1 MSLAG
6 NDCMVRVSLKPV
18 RRGPT
23 RRVNIE
29 YMSEPAALH
38 SLTAPPW
45 HRVEITMMT
54 AARDVRAAYDL
65 WMEPLGL
72 NLSQAQ
78 ILGFV
83 NTNGA
88 MNQTQLAAAL
98 VLGRAAVGSVIDQLE
113 ARGLVRRVPD
123 PDDGRVWLVENT
135 PAGTDVAAEVERVDL
150 ELRAILRCGIS
161 RKERQQA
168 ADLALRMSA
177 NTQKAIEFHKEQ
189 RAKNDAE

>member
-1 MSLAG
+1 MPES
-6 NDCMVRVSLKPV
+6 
-18 RRGPT
+18 
-23 RRVNIE
+23 
-29 YMSEPAALH
+29 AAMK

-54 AARDVRAAYDL
+54 AARDVRVVYDQ
-65 WMEPLGL
+65 WFEPLGL

-83 NTNGA
+83 EHNGA
-88 MNQTQLAAAL
+88 LNQTQLAAAL

-113 ARGLVRRVPD
+113 ARELVRRVPD

-135 PAGTDVAAEVERVDL
+135 DAGNELAEEVERVDH
-150 ELRAILRCGIS
+150 ELRAILRCGIT

-168 ADLALRMSA
+168 ADIALRMSA
-177 NTQKAIEFHKEQ
+177 NTQKAMQLIKDEQ
-189 RAKNDAE
+189 PAKQRNV

>member
-1 MSLAG
+1 
-6 NDCMVRVSLKPV
+6 
-18 RRGPT
+18 
-23 RRVNIE
+23 
-29 YMSEPAALH
+29 
-38 SLTAPPW
+38 
-45 HRVEITMMT
+45 MMT
-54 AARDVRAAYDL
+54 AARDVRAVYDM
-65 WMEPLGL
+65 WFEPLGL

-83 NTNGA
+83 EANGP

-135 PAGTDVAAEVERVDL
+135 TDGDNLAAEVEEVDL

-161 RKERQQA
+161 RQDRQQA
-168 ADLALRMSA
+168 ADLAIRMSA
-177 NTQKAIEFHKEQ
+177 NTQKAIELGKQ
-189 RAKNDAE
+189 KRANKPDST